1 MQNVKN
7 PRINIGGNN
16 GPASLFG
23 ILPLPK
29 LPNLFSKNSRNNEPP
44 QNEQP
49 PPPPNSQKRSSN
61 VPLHRTVP
69 KTNPLVDHQFARD
82 ISPSQGDIG
91 AANIED
97 GFPHGPRDLSRRHK
111 RTADLDAG
119 EEQHLT
125 RSRRAV
131 EEMGVHFG
139 FQVLSQQDL
148 AFRLENEDESQAGA
162 MVFQV
167 ILDLKYCHTI
177 SIPMLLLQCN
187 DYDNFCVKL
196 KFMFFLNWL
205 S

>member
-1 MQNVKN
+1 MENVQN

-29 LPNLFSKNSRNNEPP
+29 LPNLFSRNNEPA

-49 PPPPNSQKRSSN
+49 PPPNSQVRSSN
-61 VPLHRTVP
+61 VPLHRTAP
-69 KTNPLVDHQFARD
+69 KSPNHLVDHQFARD
-82 ISPSQGDIG
+82 ISPSLGDIG
-91 AANIED
+91 AADIEE
-97 GFPHGPRDLSRRHK
+97 GFPHGPRDLSRHK

-119 EEQHLT
+119 EEQHLS

-148 AFRLENEDESQAGA
+148 AFRLENEDESQAGV

-167 ILDLKYCHTI
+167 ILFI
-177 SIPMLLLQCN
+177 SNQHIGSS
-187 DYDNFCVKL
+187 
-196 KFMFFLNWL
+196 L
-205 S
+205 SGFK

>member
-1 MQNVKN
+1 MENVQN

-49 PPPPNSQKRSSN
+49 PPPNSQVRSSN
-61 VPLHRTVP
+61 VPLHRTVSNSP
-69 KTNPLVDHQFARD
+69 NHLVDHQFARD
-82 ISPSQGDIG
+82 ISPSLGDNG
-91 AANIED
+91 AADIEE
-97 GFPHGPRDLSRRHK
+97 GFPHGPRDLSRHK

-119 EEQHLT
+119 EEQHLS

-148 AFRLENEDESQAGA
+148 AFRLENEDESQAGV

-167 ILDLKYCHTI
+167 NLYIRIQRIVSSFYGF
-177 SIPMLLLQCN
+177 Q
-187 DYDNFCVKL
+187 
-196 KFMFFLNWL
+196 
-205 S
+205 